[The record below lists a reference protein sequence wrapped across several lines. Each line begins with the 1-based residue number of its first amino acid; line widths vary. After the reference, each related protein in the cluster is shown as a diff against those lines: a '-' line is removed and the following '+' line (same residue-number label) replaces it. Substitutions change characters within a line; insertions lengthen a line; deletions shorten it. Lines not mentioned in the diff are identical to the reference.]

1 MLPCI
6 KGEYPLWFPRPWQIY
21 RGTYLLRRSLVQKG
35 CLKPACGIL
44 VSRNYEDMHMTQTQP
59 KHSIITGRGATAIY
73 LALLHCASQRNAAD
87 GLQYTM
93 LAPANVCY
101 AALYPALYAN
111 WSVRLADVSP
121 IDGNFTFDLVKR
133 AFDERCPDALL
144 VPHMYG
150 QPVADMHRIQTLC
163 HEQGVTLIEDC
174 ASAMGGTYVGG
185 PLDGCPLGT
194 AGDYAVFSTGYAK
207 VVDVGF
213 GGILASESESLDWAK
228 ELERDLPLRSSQT
241 EQTETLFGKIYRT
254 LRSFP
259 DGVLDKAIYEVLPTA
274 SRDLFLFRLNDTDR
288 QTVVQELAKLD
299 EIVQTRRELFSA
311 CKEVWESAHPRQAR
325 TFPYCPGSVP
335 WRFSFFVRPKMHRPL
350 IDACLQNRIP
360 ISDWYPSI
368 APMLGDTGSY
378 PGAEENER
386 SILNLPL
393 NPQTRDKTIMQ
404 VLCLLSD
411 LQKGEQL

>member
-1 MLPCI
+1 MKQL
-6 KGEYPLWFPRPWQIY
+6 Q
-21 RGTYLLRRSLVQKG
+21 Q
-35 CLKPACGIL
+35 
-44 VSRNYEDMHMTQTQP
+44 
-59 KHSIITGRGATAIY
+59 KHSVITGRGATAIY
-73 LALLHCASQRNAAD
+73 LALLHCASQRKAAD
-87 GLQYTM
+87 GQQHTL

-121 IDGNFTFDLVKR
+121 VDGNLTFDLVKQ
-133 AFDERCPDALL
+133 AFDEHRPDVLL

-163 HEQGVTLIEDC
+163 HEQDVILIEDC

-185 PLDGCPLGT
+185 PLDGYALGT

-207 VVDVGF
+207 VVEVGF
-213 GGILASESESLDWAK
+213 GGFLTSESDSLTWAK

-241 EQTETLFGKIYRT
+241 EQTETLFSKVYRT
-254 LRSFP
+254 LRSYP
-259 DGVLDKAIYEVLPTA
+259 DGALDKAIYEVLPTA
-274 SRDLFLFRLNDTDR
+274 SRSLFLFRLSESEKSSVRDSLDSLDN
-288 QTVVQELAKLD
+288 TVK
-299 EIVQTRRELFSA
+299 TRRELLAS
-311 CKEVWESAHPRQAR
+311 CEQVWTNARPRNAH

-335 WRFSFFVRPKMHRPL
+335 WRFSFFVRPGVHRPL
-350 IDACLQNRIP
+350 IDACLREGIP

-393 NPQTRDKTIMQ
+393 NAQTRDKTIMQ
-404 VLCLLSD
+404 VLSLLSD
-411 LQKGEQL
+411 LQRGEQL